1 MFVVLLFVCV
11 LINKLHCLKTRCTLE
26 PGIEAYE
33 EADRGI
39 DTRHDADKAMLKA
52 YAWKLLYLYIL
63 NIEASPCAQ
72 AYVTLGLIPDAIQ
85 CSMVGHL
92 EFIHNNN
99 KHLCEYENEMAY
111 NIYIYATIITQTQ
124 VFTTFI
130 HDYSFNNTALYHP
143 PFKFLHHR
151 NTAAISVNWLLLAR
165 SREIK
170 LENAYENRS

>member
-1 MFVVLLFVCV
+1 
-11 LINKLHCLKTRCTLE
+11 
-26 PGIEAYE
+26 
-33 EADRGI
+33 
-39 DTRHDADKAMLKA
+39 MLKA

-111 NIYIYATIITQTQ
+111 NIYIRYN
-124 VFTTFI
+124 
-130 HDYSFNNTALYHP
+130 NNT
-143 PFKFLHHR
+143 
-151 NTAAISVNWLLLAR
+151 NTGIHNFY
-165 SREIK
+165 SR
-170 LENAYENRS
+170 L